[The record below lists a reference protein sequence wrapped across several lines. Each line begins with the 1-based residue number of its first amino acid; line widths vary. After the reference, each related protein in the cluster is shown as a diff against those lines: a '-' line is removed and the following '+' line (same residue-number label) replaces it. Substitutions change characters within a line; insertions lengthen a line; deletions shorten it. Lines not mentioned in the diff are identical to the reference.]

1 VTGLSVKT
9 VKTAQLWFKEL
20 RFKQLGFKELG
31 FKEYGFRAFT
41 IVLIPLMLTACKQ
54 GTWNNPYPDDE
65 RAANIL
71 YTSFSARPK
80 HLDPAQSYS
89 SNEITFTGQIY
100 EPPLQYHFLKRP
112 YKLIPLVAAEMPT
125 ATYYDKSGHVLP
137 DNAPIDDI
145 AFTIYRIRIKKGV
158 KYQPH
163 PAFAKDAD
171 GKPLY
176 LDLTP
181 EQVETKFKLSDFPE
195 TGTRELVA
203 NDFVYEIK
211 RLAHPRLQS
220 PIYGLMTNYIAG
232 LKRFGDE
239 LRRAD
244 KKLRK
249 RNGEDAFLDL
259 NKYSLDGVEVV
270 DRYTYTVK
278 IMGKYPQF
286 LYWLAMPFFAPV
298 PPEADHFYSQPGMNK
313 KNITLDWYPVG
324 TGPYMLTE
332 NNPNLQMVMER
343 NPNFHGEPYPKEGE
357 PGDKAAGFL
366 DDAGKELPFVDK
378 VVYSLEKEDIP
389 SWNKFLQG
397 YYDASGI
404 TSDSFDQAIR
414 FNNQGEAGLS
424 DTMEKKGIKLITAVG
439 TSTYY
444 MGFNM
449 QDPVVGGD
457 SERAR
462 KLRRAIAIA
471 VDYEEFIS
479 IFANGRGIAAQG
491 PIPPGIFGYK
501 DGEAGINS
509 YVYQWVNG
517 EPRRRPLEDARQLLA
532 EAGYPNGR
540 DAQSGKPLILYFD
553 TPATGPDAKAQLDW
567 LRKQFNKLNIQLVI
581 RSTDYNR
588 FQDKM
593 LKGTAQIFQW
603 GWNADYPDPENFL
616 FLLYGPNA
624 KVKNNGENAANY
636 SNQEFDNLFEKMKNM
651 DNGPQRQG
659 IIDKMVAIAR
669 RDGPWLW
676 GYHPK
681 SFALY
686 HSWYH
691 NAKPNMM
698 ANNTLKYKRIDPE
711 LRAELRQQWNQ
722 PIIWPLYTVA
732 GVLIAA
738 LIPAMVSYRR
748 KNRARGV
755 S

>member
-1 VTGLSVKT
+1 
-9 VKTAQLWFKEL
+9 
-20 RFKQLGFKELG
+20 
-31 FKEYGFRAFT
+31 
-41 IVLIPLMLTACKQ
+41 
-54 GTWNNPYPDDE
+54 
-65 RAANIL
+65 
-71 YTSFSARPK
+71 
-80 HLDPAQSYS
+80 
-89 SNEITFTGQIY
+89 
-100 EPPLQYHFLKRP
+100 
-112 YKLIPLVAAEMPT
+112 T
-125 ATYYDKSGHVLP
+125 ATYYDSAGMQLP
-137 DNAPIDDI
+137 DNAPISDI
-145 AFTIYRIRIKKGV
+145 AFTIYRIKIKRGI

-163 PAFAKDAD
+163 PAFAKDQD
-171 GKPLY
+171 GTPLY

-181 EQVETKFKLSDFPE
+181 QDLETKFKLSDFTE

-203 NDFVYEIK
+203 NDFVYQIK
-211 RLAHPRLQS
+211 RLAHPRLHS
-220 PIYGLMTNYIAG
+220 PIYGLMTEYIAG
-232 LKRFGDE
+232 LKQFGDD

-244 KKLRK
+244 EKLRK
-249 RNGEDAFLDL
+249 RNGNDAFLNL
-259 NKYSLDGVEVV
+259 NKYSISGVEVI

-286 LYWLAMPFFAPV
+286 LYWLAMPFFAPI
-298 PPEADHFYSQPGMNK
+298 PPEADQFYSQSGMDK
-313 KNITLDWYPVG
+313 KNIILDWYPVG

-332 NNPNLQMVMER
+332 NNPNLKMVMER
-343 NPNFHGEPYPKEGE
+343 NPNFHGETYPNEGE
-357 PGDKAAGFL
+357 PGDREAGML
-366 DDAGKELPFVDK
+366 DDAGEELPFVNK

-404 TSDSFDQAIR
+404 TSDSFDQAIS
-414 FNNQGEAGLS
+414 FNSQGEAGLS
-424 DTMEKKGIKLITAVG
+424 EDMEKKGIKLITAVG

-449 QDPVVGGD
+449 QDPIVGGD

-462 KLRRAIAIA
+462 KLRQAIAIA

-479 IFANGRGIAAQG
+479 IFVNGRGIPAQG
-491 PIPPGIFGYK
+491 PVPPGIFGYK
-501 DGEAGINS
+501 DGQAGINP
-509 YVYQWVNG
+509 YVYQWQDG
-517 EPRRRPLEDARQLLA
+517 EPQRRPIEEARQLLA

-540 DAQSGKPLILYFD
+540 NAQTGKPLILYFD

-581 RSTDYNR
+581 RNTDYNR

-624 KVKNNGENAANY
+624 KMKKNGENAANY
-636 SNQEFDNLFEKMKNM
+636 SNPEFDKLFEKMKNM
-651 DNGPQRQG
+651 DNGPRRQQ
-659 IIDKMVAIAR
+659 IIDKMVEIAR
-669 RDGPWLW
+669 HDNPWLW

-686 HSWYH
+686 HSWYY
-691 NAKPNMM
+691 NAKPNLM

-711 LRAELRQQWNQ
+711 LRAQKRLEWNK
-722 PIIWPLYTVA
+722 PVLWPVYAIV
-732 GVLIAA
+732 GVFVVG
-738 LIPAMVSYRR
+738 LIPAMISYRR

-755 S
+755 AH

>member
-1 VTGLSVKT
+1 VTGLSVKAT
-9 VKTAQLWFKEL
+9 QFWIRTF
-20 RFKQLGFKELG
+20 F
-31 FKEYGFRAFT
+31 
-41 IVLIPLMLTACKQ
+41 VLLSALLLAACKE
-54 GTWNNPYPDDE
+54 GAWNNPYPVE
-65 RAANIL
+65 QQTANIL
-71 YTSFSARPK
+71 YSAFEERPK

-89 SNEITFTGQIY
+89 SNEIRFTGQIY
-100 EPPLQYHFLKRP
+100 EPPLQYHYLKRP
-112 YKLIPLVAAEMPT
+112 YELIPLAASEIPT
-125 ATYYDKSGHVLP
+125 ATYYDSSGMQLP
-137 DNAPIDDI
+137 DNAPISDI
-145 AFTIYRIRIKKGV
+145 AFTIYRIKIKRGI

-163 PAFAKDAD
+163 PAFAKDQD
-171 GKPLY
+171 GTPLY

-181 EQVETKFKLSDFPE
+181 QDLETKFKLSDFTE

-203 NDFVYEIK
+203 NDFVYQIK
-211 RLAHPRLQS
+211 RLAHPRLHS
-220 PIYGLMTNYIAG
+220 PIYGLMTEYIAG
-232 LKRFGDE
+232 LKQFGDD

-244 KKLRK
+244 EKLRK
-249 RNGEDAFLDL
+249 RNGNDAFLNL
-259 NKYSLDGVEVV
+259 NKYSISGVEVI

-286 LYWLAMPFFAPV
+286 LYWLAMPFFAPI
-298 PPEADHFYSQPGMNK
+298 PPEADQFYSQSGMDK
-313 KNITLDWYPVG
+313 KNIILDWYPVG

-332 NNPNLQMVMER
+332 NNPNLKMVMER
-343 NPNFHGEPYPKEGE
+343 NPNFHGETYPNEGE
-357 PGDKAAGFL
+357 PGDREAGML
-366 DDAGKELPFVDK
+366 DDAGEELPFVNK

-404 TSDSFDQAIR
+404 TSDSFDQAIS
-414 FNNQGEAGLS
+414 FNSQGEAGLS
-424 DTMEKKGIKLITAVG
+424 EDMEKKGIKLITAVG

-462 KLRRAIAIA
+462 KLRQAIAIA

-479 IFANGRGIAAQG
+479 IFVNGRGIPAQG
-491 PIPPGIFGYK
+491 PVPPGIFGYK
-501 DGEAGINS
+501 DGQAGINP
-509 YVYQWVNG
+509 YVYQWQDG
-517 EPRRRPLEDARQLLA
+517 EPQRRPIEEARQLLA

-540 DAQSGKPLILYFD
+540 NAQTGKPLILYFD

-581 RSTDYNR
+581 RNTDYNR

-624 KVKNNGENAANY
+624 KMKKNGENAANY
-636 SNQEFDNLFEKMKNM
+636 SNPEFDKLFEKMKNM
-651 DNGPQRQG
+651 DNGPRRQQ
-659 IIDKMVAIAR
+659 IIDKMVEIAR
-669 RDGPWLW
+669 HDNPWLW

-686 HSWYH
+686 HSWYY
-691 NAKPNMM
+691 NAKPNLM

-711 LRAELRQQWNQ
+711 LRAQKRLEWNK
-722 PIIWPLYTVA
+722 PVLWPVYAIV
-732 GVLIAA
+732 GVFVVG
-738 LIPAMVSYRR
+738 LIPAMISYRR

-755 S
+755 AH